1 MRRISIMLSAIGIP
15 MATII
20 RLAQLKLNVKKCN
33 SFESKL
39 SFEVL
44 QLIKKYGNIIRIRS
58 RSITLLEFFIDE
70 LRDIYG
76 AEKQLAQVLP
86 KLRTAATSPDL
97 AMAFEDH
104 LNVTQNH
111 ISRLEQIFQLLE
123 RKAEAKKCEGM
134 DGLIKEGEAVIHDTE
149 KGSATRDVGLI
160 MSAQKVEHYEIAA
173 YGTLRQVA
181 KTIDKGEISRLL
193 EQTLQE
199 EKETDMLLSNLA
211 ETLINQDASTEIR

>member
-1 MRRISIMLSAIGIP
+1 MMLSAIVISL
-15 MATII
+15 ATII
-20 RLAQLKLNVKKCN
+20 RLAQLKRTLRNVTVLKASYHSSFYNEKKIVMET
-33 SFESKL
+33 SSGL
-39 SFEVL
+39 GQDRL
-44 QLIKKYGNIIRIRS
+44 PL
-58 RSITLLEFFIDE
+58 TEFFIDE

-104 LNVTQNH
+104 LKVTQNH